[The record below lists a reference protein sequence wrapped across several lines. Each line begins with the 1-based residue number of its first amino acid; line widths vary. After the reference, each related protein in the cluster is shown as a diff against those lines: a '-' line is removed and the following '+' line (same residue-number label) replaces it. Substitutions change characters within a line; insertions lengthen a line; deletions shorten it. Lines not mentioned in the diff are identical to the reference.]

1 MITRGIGTLELS
13 LNIAGEMFS
22 SPVDRRDLVHLT
34 LLPGEIEKEHVQSS
48 KLNFKQFLGTFYSKL
63 LSLVQNVS

>member
-1 MITRGIGTLELS
+1 MITRGTGTLELS
-13 LNIAGEMFS
+13 LNITGEMFS

-48 KLNFKQFLGTFYSKL
+48 KLNFK
-63 LSLVQNVS
+63 